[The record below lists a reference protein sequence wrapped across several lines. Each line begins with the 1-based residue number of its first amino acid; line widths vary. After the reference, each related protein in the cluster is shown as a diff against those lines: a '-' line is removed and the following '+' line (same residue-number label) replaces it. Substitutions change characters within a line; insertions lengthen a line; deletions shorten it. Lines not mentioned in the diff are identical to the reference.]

1 MNYENGKDQVH
12 KYSQSEFCMTFRS
25 ADYEYDYDYGN
36 ETLGDDDQLVEKDDD
51 QLLDDDKA
59 LAVLHPHLYV
69 CENFDER

>member
-36 ETLGDDDQLVEKDDD
+36 ETLGDDDQLVEKDYD
-51 QLLDDDKA
+51 QLLDNEKA
-59 LAVLHPHLYV
+59 LAVLQPHLYV

>member
-51 QLLDDDKA
+51 QLLDDEKA
-59 LAVLHPHLYV
+59 LALLHPHLYV

>member
-51 QLLDDDKA
+51 QLLDDEKA

>member
-36 ETLGDDDQLVEKDDD
+36 ETLGDDDQLVEKDYD

>member
-51 QLLDDDKA
+51 QLLDNEKA

>member
-59 LAVLHPHLYV
+59 LAVLLPHLYV

>member
-51 QLLDDDKA
+51 QLLDNEKA
-59 LAVLHPHLYV
+59 LAVLLPHLYV

>member
-51 QLLDDDKA
+51 QLLDDEKA
-59 LAVLHPHLYV
+59 LAVLLPHLYV